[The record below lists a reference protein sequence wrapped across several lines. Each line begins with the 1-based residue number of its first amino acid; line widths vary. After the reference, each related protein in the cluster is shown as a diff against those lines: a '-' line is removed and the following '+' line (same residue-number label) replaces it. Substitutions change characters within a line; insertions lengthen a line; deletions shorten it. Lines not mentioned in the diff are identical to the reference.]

1 MMDRTKHYSH
11 KDFHEIGQKSWQKL
25 NSIGISAE
33 QSFLE
38 HTPEEI
44 YDLLLIAVREGRID
58 GVNRN
63 FLYALRANR
72 HYLETS
78 QRLPLTVFED
88 SKIENND

>member
-1 MMDRTKHYSH
+1 MMDKTKHYSY
-11 KDFHEIGQKSWQKL
+11 KDFHEIGRKSWQKL

-33 QSFLE
+33 QSFFE

-44 YDLLLIAVREGRID
+44 YDLLLIAVRERRID

-78 QRLPLTVFED
+78 QRLPFSVFKDVSEM
-88 SKIENND
+88 